1 MYFSFGCVSRCLV
14 VCPEERSP
22 WRTIDPSSHP
32 QKRSPHPILAKKGK
46 TGSILRNLLVST
58 GYTYYARS
66 LQAAGLQFASRKP
79 LWSKATCICMHSMLI
94 STSGLR
100 EATEAP
106 AYGCDLWRDR
116 GNTTIIGTK
125 IFFFFSML
133 VYAILVRL
141 TKGRKREEREE
152 RRERERKPWPL
163 LACLLVC
170 IFYSSAR
177 SWLIVR
183 VGFWTS
189 VKVTCTWNV
198 SSLG

>member
-1 MYFSFGCVSRCLV
+1 MQLPVVPQFLRQRTHSTGFTALQTTLLLSSLFYFYIKLISRYVLFGCVSRCLV

-106 AYGCDLWRDR
+106 AYGCDL
-116 GNTTIIGTK
+116 
-125 IFFFFSML
+125 
-133 VYAILVRL
+133 
-141 TKGRKREEREE
+141 
-152 RRERERKPWPL
+152 
-163 LACLLVC
+163 
-170 IFYSSAR
+170 
-177 SWLIVR
+177 
-183 VGFWTS
+183 
-189 VKVTCTWNV
+189 
-198 SSLG
+198 